1 MAVRPVQT
9 RGERSTWR
17 TSAPH
22 RRHRR
27 SAVTQGSLPPIAR
40 GIPVALGA
48 HSCSSMGSSQ
58 PPSTSWLMRMASGVV
73 FFLSGSWWPLI
84 A

>member
-1 MAVRPVQT
+1 MAGRPTET

-27 SAVTQGSLPPIAR
+27 SAVTQGSLPQRSRDSRSVGRTFLLKYGLLAAAEYL
-40 GIPVALGA
+40 VADA
-48 HSCSSMGSSQ
+48 HGF
-58 PPSTSWLMRMASGVV
+58 WRR